1 MSKNNDD
8 KRSGISPL
16 IQHFDDL
23 PNSAYVPLNVIC
35 VMFGCS
41 PATAWRR
48 VKSGQLIAPQHFG
61 SSTRWNVGEIRQAL
75 RGRANFRSIVKFRS
89 K

>member
-1 MSKNNDD
+1 MSKTIED
-8 KRSGISPL
+8 KSPRISTL
-16 IQHFDDL
+16 VKNFDDL
-23 PNSAYVPLNVIC
+23 PNSAYVPLDVIC

-61 SSTRWNVGEIRQAL
+61 SSTRWNVGEIREAL
-75 RGRANFRSIVKFRS
+75 RGD
-89 K
+89 